1 MCPNACLTADPTRQR
16 AAARGWEVWGGGEVK
31 INATFLTQT
40 WGQVLDPKGGVK
52 RWNHFGGQVLPL
64 DVGSG
69 GVVSKR
75 SPRRDPTL
83 WPTPATATVSDRKI
97 LDEKRIKKFP
107 RVGGHFFAMENAT
120 ERNAKRGDP
129 TIGNIFLASFFPKSS
144 GMGHKVGSARGG
156 RFLRTTPPDPT
167 SRGSS

>member
-1 MCPNACLTADPTRQR
+1 MYSIPKSNCSTARVLESR
-16 AAARGWEVWGGGEVK
+16 VVVVLRGGRSDGGEGEVK

-64 DVGSG
+64 DGGLG

-83 WPTPATATVSDRKI
+83 WPTPAKTT
-97 LDEKRIKKFP
+97 
-107 RVGGHFFAMENAT
+107 GG
-120 ERNAKRGDP
+120 D
-129 TIGNIFLASFFPKSS
+129 
-144 GMGHKVGSARGG
+144 
-156 RFLRTTPPDPT
+156 
-167 SRGSS
+167 